1 MLLIDMEMPKCC
13 SDCPLMYDYL
23 ECSLTKSPLNLCAME
38 NERLA
43 DCPLSDSIGASVEVT
58 QTE

>member
-1 MLLIDMEMPKCC
+1 MLLIDMDMPKCC

-23 ECSLTKSPLNLCAME
+23 ECSVTKKRLKSTME

-43 DCPLSDSIGASVEVT
+43 DCPLSESIGVSVEVT